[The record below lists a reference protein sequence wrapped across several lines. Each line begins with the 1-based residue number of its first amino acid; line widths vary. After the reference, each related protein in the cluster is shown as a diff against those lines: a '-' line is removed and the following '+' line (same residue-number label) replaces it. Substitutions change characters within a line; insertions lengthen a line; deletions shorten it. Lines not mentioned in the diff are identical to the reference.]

1 MYFMEEE
8 AMRGLERMMRGIPNF
23 APRGQG
29 MVVLHGQGY
38 HAGNWDCQDCAYH
51 VGRGRNLRCGL
62 ERCICLEE
70 RIRAG
75 MAACREI
82 LTEVMANVRYPP
94 LLLRLDQYLTESGER
109 PMGFKNEKHRAAF
122 AAAVEKQDAG
132 NYKLMAALYL
142 LTADGKLWNTARHA
156 VERDGIRFGSFRPR
170 GTTEN
175 GYTLYCA
182 AKDLYLGTR
191 NLTIGD
197 LADRELIPP
206 KLFGLIVN
214 AMAVRR
220 FGPAAVNLK
229 ERKEDRMEEEQEM
242 EMSGS

>member
-1 MYFMEEE
+1 MYFMEEGS
-8 AMRGLERMMRGIPNF
+8 MRGLERMMRGIPNF

-29 MVVLHGQGY
+29 VVVLRGH
-38 HAGNWDCQDCAYH
+38 HAGGWDGQDCAYRK
-51 VGRGRNLRCGL
+51 GRGRSLRCGL

-70 RIRAG
+70 RIQAG
-75 MAACREI
+75 TAACREI
-82 LTEVMANVRYPP
+82 LTEAMANVRYPP
-94 LLLRLDQYLTESGER
+94 LLLRLDQYLTESGES
-109 PMGFKNEKHRAAF
+109 PMEFKNEKHRAAF
-122 AAAVEKQDAG
+122 AAAVEKQDTG

-142 LTADGKLWNTARHA
+142 LTADGKLWNAARHA
-156 VERDGIRFGSFRPR
+156 VERGGIRFGSFHPR
-170 GTTEN
+170 GSTEN

-182 AKDLYLGTR
+182 AKDIYLGTR

-206 KLFGLIVN
+206 RLFGLIVN

-229 ERKEDRMEEEQEM
+229 ERKD
-242 EMSGS
+242 GG